1 MHTESQ
7 EKEFGSLT
15 SPDIMQ
21 KGRDINLKRR
31 ALNTGILHVNTPR
44 EKVMEVINMY
54 FYKTEYKGL
63 K

>member
-1 MHTESQ
+1 MHIESQ
-7 EKEFGSLT
+7 EKEFGSLL

-44 EKVMEVINMY
+44 K
-54 FYKTEYKGL
+54 K
-63 K
+63 

>member
-1 MHTESQ
+1 MHIESQ
-7 EKEFGSLT
+7 EKEFGSLL

-31 ALNTGILHVNTPR
+31 TLNTGILHVNTPR
-44 EKVMEVINMY
+44 KKVMEVINIY